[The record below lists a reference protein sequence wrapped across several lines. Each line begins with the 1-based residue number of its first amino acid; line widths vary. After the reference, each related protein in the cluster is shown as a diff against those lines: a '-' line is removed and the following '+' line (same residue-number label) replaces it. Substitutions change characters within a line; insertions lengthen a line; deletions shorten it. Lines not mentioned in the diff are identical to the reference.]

1 MPNIHM
7 PSPSPEFCLY
17 HKAFQE
23 FIQKDFPKEVPEW
36 LLMAA
41 GLHMAYRT
49 LQQSEALGLMFDAEN
64 QFDLSM
70 LRWCIETENRS
81 TGRTRLPKSENA
93 AN

>member
-1 MPNIHM
+1 M
-7 PSPSPEFCLY
+7 FTLY
-17 HKAFQE
+17 LKAFQE
-23 FIQKDFPKEVPEW
+23 SIRKEFSKDTPEW
-36 LLMAA
+36 LLMAV

-70 LRWCIETENRS
+70 LRWCVEAEDRA
-81 TGRTRLPKSENA
+81 TGRTRVPKSENA